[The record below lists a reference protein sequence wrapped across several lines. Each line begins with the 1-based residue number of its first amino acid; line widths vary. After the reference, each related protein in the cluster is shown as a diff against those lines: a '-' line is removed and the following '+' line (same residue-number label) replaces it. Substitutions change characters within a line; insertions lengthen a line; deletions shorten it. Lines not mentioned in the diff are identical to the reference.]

1 MPTSQASLVFS
12 QPSGGTAIRRGY
24 WPGSYTYSPML
35 PGTKLF
41 WSYILQKCQVGL
53 LRNARFQCFI
63 HLFLNTT
70 WWRELHMG
78 GTFFISDFCGGY
90 GPARRRDSEC
100 GYDPFWGV
108 SCSVFGVYLI
118 VIYWSYLKQ
127 DLNLNLLHL
136 IALFKIWC
144 RQTSLWVPNVP
155 TE

>member
-41 WSYILQKCQVGL
+41 WFSNLQKCQWVYSDMPDS
-53 LRNARFQCFI
+53 NALFIFIQHDLVKRTPHGGELFHHRF
-63 HLFLNTT
+63 L
-70 WWRELHMG
+70 WW
-78 GTFFISDFCGGY
+78 Y

-100 GYDPFWGV
+100 ENDPFWAV

-118 VIYWSYLKQ
+118 VIYSSCLKP

-136 IALFKIWC
+136 IALCKIWC